1 MDFHELAKELLQ
13 LRIQSIQEPASRLL
27 SDMARGESFVLN
39 CLLMHGMKAHPK
51 ELSKDMAVSTARIAA
66 LLNHMEEKGLFTRQD
81 DPNDNRQVIV
91 SLTPEGNRAI
101 GLKRGEAVESVARM
115 LEHLGEEDAREYLR
129 ILRKIIQNS
138 TLA

>member
-1 MDFHELAKELLQ
+1 
-13 LRIQSIQEPASRLL
+13 
-27 SDMARGESFVLN
+27 
-39 CLLMHGMKAHPK
+39 MHGMKAHPK

-66 LLNHMEEKGLFTRQD
+66 LLNHMEEKGLITRQD

-101 GLKRGEAVESVARM
+101 GLKRGVAVECVARM

>member
-13 LRIQSIQEPASRLL
+13 LRLQSIQEPASRLL
-27 SDMARGESFVLN
+27 SDMAWGESCVLN

-66 LLNHMEEKGLFTRQD
+66 LLNHMEEKGLITRQD